1 MRILARPLEFMRG
14 LALVAAALLAL
25 APSVSRLLPD
35 AMAAPAGTEAMCTT
49 EGLQARVPVFGEDAP
64 ALPRNHQECGYCAL
78 LASALPLPPAL
89 AMDVPTVAAGA
100 ATLRLDGAQLGGASS
115 RYVDLARAVRRLRRR
130 PQQRIQQQTELE
142 LIGRGSDF
150 AAADLLRA
158 GPVRRVGTRGGLNAS
173 QGGDPEIE

>member
-1 MRILARPLEFMRG
+1 MGHGAGGGNGGTLDVHQRRRRRSAYSDGVRILARPLEFMRG

-35 AMAAPAGTEAMCTT
+35 AMAAPVGTEAMCTT

-89 AMDVPTVAAGA
+89 AMDVPIVAAGA
-100 ATLRLDGAQLGGASS
+100 ATLL
-115 RYVDLARAVRRLRRR
+115 RRLAPFVARSNF
-130 PQQRIQQQTELE
+130 PAL
-142 LIGRGSDF
+142 GSRGPP
-150 AAADLLRA
+150 AL
-158 GPVRRVGTRGGLNAS
+158 
-173 QGGDPEIE
+173 

>member
-1 MRILARPLEFMRG
+1 MGHGAGGGNGGTLLTLGRRTACSDGVRLLARPLEFMRG

-100 ATLRLDGAQLGGASS
+100 ATLL
-115 RYVDLARAVRRLRRR
+115 RRLAPFVARSNF
-130 PQQRIQQQTELE
+130 PAL
-142 LIGRGSDF
+142 GSRGPP
-150 AAADLLRA
+150 AL
-158 GPVRRVGTRGGLNAS
+158 
-173 QGGDPEIE
+173 